1 MSSKK
6 KRKTLKAQYSVKN
19 LAKPNIFKQNS
30 NQVLTYLKN
39 NPNRYVSGKELI
51 NNLTNYQGGALSPI
65 IKGLI
70 FYDNEPILTKQ
81 GRGGGYMYYG

>member
-6 KRKTLKAQYSVKN
+6 KRKALKAKYKVKN
-19 LAKPNIFKQNS
+19 LSSYNIFRQNS

-39 NPNRYVSGKELI
+39 NPNRYVTSEELI
-51 NNLTNYQGGALSPI
+51 NNLTNHQGGNLSPI

-70 FYDNEPILTKQ
+70 YYDKEPILTKK
-81 GRGGGYMYYG
+81 GPRGGYMYYG

>member
-6 KRKTLKAQYSVKN
+6 KRKTLKAKYKVKN
-19 LAKPNIFKQNS
+19 LSSVNIYKQNS

-39 NPNRYVSGKELI
+39 NPNRYVTSKEI
-51 NNLTNYQGGALSPI
+51 TNNLTNYQGGNLSPI

-70 FYDNEPILTKQ
+70 YYDNEPILTKK
-81 GRGGGYMYYG
+81 GSKGGYMYYG

>member
-6 KRKTLKAQYSVKN
+6 KRKALKAKYKVKN
-19 LAKPNIFKQNS
+19 LPKLNIFKQNS

-39 NPNRYVSGKELI
+39 NPNRYVSSKELI
-51 NNLTNYQGGALSPI
+51 NNLTNYQGGNLSPI

-70 FYDNEPILTKQ
+70 YYDNEPILTKK
-81 GRGGGYMYYG
+81 GPTGGYMYYG